1 MNIETLENENIEIV
15 ELPLP
20 PGIPQSIIARLLDI
34 CNIEYEVKKDEILDK
49 EYPILYGSPE
59 NIENAKKFII
69 LFTETRLA
77 LRDIARLARRFKT
90 TANLYTED
98 DELKYVLGIV
108 ANDVT
113 NKDKIEIL
121 DSKPEGEFETIKICD
136 KDLHV
141 HIID

>member
-1 MNIETLENENIEIV
+1 
-15 ELPLP
+15 
-20 PGIPQSIIARLLDI
+20 
-34 CNIEYEVKKDEILDK
+34 
-49 EYPILYGSPE
+49 
-59 NIENAKKFII
+59 
-69 LFTETRLA
+69 LA

>member
-49 EYPILYGSPE
+49 EYPILYGNPE

-90 TANLYTED
+90 TAKLYTED

-121 DSKPEGEFETIKICD
+121 DNRPDGEFETVKICD
-136 KDLHV
+136 KDLYV
-141 HIID
+141 HI

>member
-1 MNIETLENENIEIV
+1 MENENIEIV